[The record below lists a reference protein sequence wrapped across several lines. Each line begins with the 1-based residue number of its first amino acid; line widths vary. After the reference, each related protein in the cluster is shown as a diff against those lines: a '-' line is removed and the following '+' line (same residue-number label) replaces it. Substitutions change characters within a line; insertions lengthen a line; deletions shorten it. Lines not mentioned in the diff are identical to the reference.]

1 MKGKTSSPP
10 SGKAPMSDAD
20 FRALPILTW
29 VPDPNNPGFSLY
41 RSDRK
46 FYYASSIPD
55 DKLAAAPALLHAH
68 EGIGVPGKEP
78 IAFLAR
84 PEDPELRAKWVVC
97 VFRLPDSHQEPLR
110 TEEQSYFAGMVDG
123 ILVAGMELPIE

>member
-1 MKGKTSSPP
+1 MNTQAPKPP
-10 SGKAPMSDAD
+10 PKNTPMTDAD

-55 DKLAAAPALLHAH
+55 DKLATAPALLHAH

-78 IAFLAR
+78 IAFLVR
-84 PEDPELRAKWVVC
+84 PEDPELRAKWVAC

-123 ILVAGMELPIE
+123 ILVAGMKLPIE